1 MRRGRHGGLQK
12 YLQVA
17 SCGSAPA
24 LTTDLG
30 SEDGEDELAG
40 VEGVEDVGDD
50 AEVGRCGDVGLEADV
65 AELGLGRDVDGDVL
79 PQTIVL
85 LLLTIIV
92 ITPLTYS
99 ILILNGCSQVLVHDP

>member
-1 MRRGRHGGLQK
+1 MF
-12 YLQVA
+12 A

-30 SEDGEDELAG
+30 GEDGEDELAG

-50 AEVGRCGDVGLEADV
+50 AEVGSCGDVGLEADV
-65 AELGLGRDVDGDVL
+65 AELGLGRDVDRDVF

-92 ITPLTYS
+92 ITLLTYS
-99 ILILNGCSQVLVHDP
+99 ILILNGCSQILVHDP